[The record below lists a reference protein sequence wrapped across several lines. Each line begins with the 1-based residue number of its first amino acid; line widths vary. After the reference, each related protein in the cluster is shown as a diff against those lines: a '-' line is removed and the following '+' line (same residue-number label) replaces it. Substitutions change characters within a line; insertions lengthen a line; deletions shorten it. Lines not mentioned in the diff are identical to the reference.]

1 MSHSLKIQKP
11 TIHKLLKKDI
21 YIKKAYSIKK
31 LLGLNPSRSIRMSLF
46 NNQKDTSYK
55 ENLEQENLNKKTENF
70 STIEYKNENLKEVN
84 ESIIKLFHKAC
95 YLQNKTKRNYELKKE
110 ANDIFSKKFNN
121 MKKYE
126 KEIEKMDINKSN
138 SAIKFN
144 QSFSIFNNLVK
155 KYKERNGILY
165 TKDLF
170 KRDVLQETP
179 IVSNNENNMK
189 KFYIYNY
196 DKYVKKTNLNNSEIL
211 KTKTKNKLNKKS
223 NEIKEIKFGNL
234 SVTNFYKK
242 LIFISQ
248 KKIYANQ
255 GKKFNPK
262 RFKYH
267 FINDGGTEKAKKE
280 IPKLQKDIINLK
292 TLFKSMEDIKN
303 KNINNKLSDR
313 YKTPNSSNKKI
324 LINLA
329 NEQMLDS
336 SREYQST
343 KRETNYQ
350 DKKYQINTFSNI
362 YNYQIII
369 SNINRT
375 YRK

>member
-1 MSHSLKIQKP
+1 MLKSIKLKKIN
-11 TIHKLLKKDI
+11 IHKLLKEDL
-21 YIKKAYSIKK
+21 YIKKESPLKK
-31 LLGLNPSRSIRMSLF
+31 LLGVNKSRNIRMKIYRKLNFIAS
-46 NNQKDTSYK
+46 KKAVIDKEYSYK
-55 ENLEQENLNKKTENF
+55 KGKNSSN
-70 STIEYKNENLKEVN
+70 IEYKKENFKELN
-84 ESIIKLFHKAC
+84 ESLINLFHKA
-95 YLQNKTKRNYELKKE
+95 NYSYNNAKKNFEQKKE
-110 ANDIFSKKFNN
+110 VSDIFSKSLKDIKKF
-121 MKKYE
+121 E
-126 KEIEKMDINKSN
+126 KDKMRMYIKRNN

-144 QSFSIFNNLVK
+144 QSFSIFNEVVN
-155 KYKERNGILY
+155 KYKERGGFLY

-255 GKKFNPK
+255 AKKFNPK

-313 YKTPNSSNKKI
+313 YKTSNNSNKKI

-350 DKKYQINTFSNI
+350 DKKYQINTFSNTI
-362 YNYQIII
+362 
-369 SNINRT
+369 
-375 YRK
+375 